1 MTNKIK
7 WDEARTS
14 ELTTFVGGESPVSVA
29 TVNAAAEQL
38 GTSARSIATKLRKLD
53 YEVEK
58 VSAVASK
65 TFTEDQEAALRT
77 FLEGNSGEY
86 TFAEIAGVFADGE
99 FSPKQIQGKV
109 LSMEMT
115 AHVKPAERKMYERTY
130 TEADQAR
137 FVKMASEG
145 KMLEDIATALG
156 RTVAS
161 IRGKALSLLRSGD
174 LTAIPPSQKIAKV
187 EDPFQGLDVA
197 SLTVEELSEKLGR
210 SARGV
215 KTMLTRRGIA
225 AADYDGAAKREK
237 AAAARA
243 EA

>member
-7 WDEARTS
+7 WDEARTQ
-14 ELTTFVGGESPVSVA
+14 ELTTFVGAESPVSVA
-29 TVNAAAEQL
+29 TVNAAADQL
-38 GTSARSIATKLRKLD
+38 GTTARSIATKLRKLD
-53 YEVEK
+53 YEVER
-58 VSAVASK
+58 VSTVASK
-65 TFTEDQEAALRT
+65 TFNSAQEDALRV

-99 FSPKQIQGKV
+99 FSPKQIQGKI

-115 AHVKPAERKMYERTY
+115 NHVKPAERKAYERRY

-145 KMLEDIATALG
+145 SMLEDIASALG

-161 IRGKALSLLRSGD
+161 IRGKALSLLRSGEIS
-174 LTAIPPSQKIAKV
+174 AIPPSQKIAKV
-187 EDPFQGLDVA
+187 EDPFQGLEVA
-197 SLTVEELSEKLGR
+197 ALTVDELSEKLGR
-210 SARGV
+210 SPRGI

-237 AAAARA
+237 AAARA
-243 EA
+243 DA